1 MAAHGESFDLLL
13 GRRTYD
19 IVVQKELQSGMLSY
33 SLARGGAVESGS
45 LVKESSVRLR

>member
-33 SLARGGAVESGS
+33 SLPAVERS
-45 LVKESSVRLR
+45 KADRL